1 MQKPI
6 TASKRSF
13 FRVNR
18 AVVNVRWVVGK
29 GKILPMTTLKKAI
42 LLKRDPE
49 DNAIVSKLSLE
60 EATRY
65 IETVDFCNPHMLVKD
80 ERKMNLRRQFFKEL
94 FTPLEIHVVNTTAP
108 ILEAHQAIKE
118 IFGNVNQF
126 LCRRKQGEKTR
137 RGNSGR

>member
-94 FTPLEIHVVNTTAP
+94 FTPLEIHVVNTTAQS
-108 ILEAHQAIKE
+108 LRRTKRLKR
-118 IFGNVNQF
+118 F
-126 LCRRKQGEKTR
+126 LGM
-137 RGNSGR
+137 